1 MTDRPDR
8 ELDDDLAGH
17 SALSARYR
25 AASCE
30 TTTPELDAAILA
42 QARNAVRP
50 PVVLAP
56 VRAQPSRPSRLPWQ
70 QRWAVPVGIAA
81 TLLIGV
87 DLAWRV
93 GDRVRDQ
100 TRMELPQR
108 VRLDEG
114 VTVAR
119 PAPPAPA
126 PAVAAVSQP
135 AEPGLDR
142 AQEAVP
148 ERVPTPPASDPEGTA
163 AGTAAGI
170 DVEPPAPSTLAAAP
184 VETAQQDA
192 GPAAVENSVSA
203 QADAA
208 ADVASAQ
215 QESAVQR
222 AQRTQSLPAEAL
234 RPSPRSSERLAYA
247 PAPVLAAKAA
257 EAPPSPRRD
266 VEAAQRAAADLLEL
280 LRAADLDTLVS
291 RYAAPQLTRQSV
303 QEASAVLSDELTQRL
318 REDADGTWRADF
330 IDARQRLRGTLRM
343 APRGEGWQLV
353 GLVTRQP

>member
-100 TRMELPQR
+100 ER
-108 VRLDEG
+108 VAQSQSARLDEG
-114 VTVAR
+114 MAVAMSV
-119 PAPPAPA
+119 PPPPAVATASSPAAPGMA
-126 PAVAAVSQP
+126 PAV
-135 AEPGLDR
+135 
-142 AQEAVP
+142 EAPP
-148 ERVPTPPASDPEGTA
+148 ERALPPPASMPDEA
-163 AGTAAGI
+163 ESKAEAFAEV
-170 DVEPPAPSTLAAAP
+170 DAAAP
-184 VETAQQDA
+184 PTRADLPAKASQFDA
-192 GPAAVENSVSA
+192 KRAL
-203 QADAA
+203 
-208 ADVASAQ
+208 ADVPASAVAGA
-215 QESAVQR
+215 SAVADSVQEEASVEQ
-222 AQRTQSLPAEAL
+222 AQRTQAL
-234 RPSPRSSERLAYA
+234 QPQEFQQSQRRERLAYA

-257 EAPPSPRRD
+257 AEPVPQRRE
-266 VEAAQRAAADLLEL
+266 VEAAQRAAADIFGL
-280 LRAADLDTLVS
+280 LRAADLDALEA
-291 RYAAPQLTRQSV
+291 RYAATQLTRQSV
-303 QEASAVLSDELTQRL
+303 QEASAVLSDELSQRL
-318 REDADGTWRADF
+318 SEETDGTWRADF
-330 IDARQRLRGTLRM
+330 IDARQRLRCTLRL
-343 APRGEGWQLV
+343 APRGDGWQLV